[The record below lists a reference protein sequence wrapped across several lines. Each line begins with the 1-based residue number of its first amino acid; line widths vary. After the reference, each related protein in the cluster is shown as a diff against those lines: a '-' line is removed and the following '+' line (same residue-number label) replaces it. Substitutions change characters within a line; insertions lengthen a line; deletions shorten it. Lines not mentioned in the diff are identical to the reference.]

1 MMWGAGVGVCVVW
14 HIQHEQSVRV
24 TWMHHLDTQG
34 TAGEQARLSRTIE
47 RSDRKRGGKRRGGE
61 TKSRTQKDEYSDNKR
76 KWMN

>member
-47 RSDRKRGGKRRGGE
+47 RSDRKRGKKGEGEKQRVGHRR
-61 TKSRTQKDEYSDNKR
+61 
-76 KWMN
+76 MNTVIIKGSG

>member
-47 RSDRKRGGKRRGGE
+47 RSDRKRGEKKGEGEKQRVGHRR
-61 TKSRTQKDEYSDNKR
+61 
-76 KWMN
+76 MNTVIIKGSG